1 MMSPMNIL
9 HVEYLQA
16 CLTINYKNINKARN
30 IKAITKIIAEYLPF
44 QQRLSFIIKRKLHFF
59 KHGSQRAFFLLKFPM
74 ERWCPKKGPYFHCLT
89 YNHHQISVCH
99 DNF

>member
-44 QQRLSFIIKRKLHFF
+44 QK
-59 KHGSQRAFFLLKFPM
+59 
-74 ERWCPKKGPYFHCLT
+74 
-89 YNHHQISVCH
+89 
-99 DNF
+99 